1 MPEWHSR
8 FWPRNLAGR
17 TALLLLVSLTVFHLG
32 SLWMHQHGLRDAVAE
47 LGDARV
53 ADRLL
58 SAARTIAALPT
69 DERDRAAHDLSDP
82 GLMLGWNPRPSLP
95 ASDAKANSAEL
106 QAHLAQGEARFAGGR
121 FAPWR
126 DGGVGMRGSLPLPDG
141 TWLNFALAPM
151 AAPSGLLGSTG
162 AVASTSVMAVGIV
175 GASLLLVRWLTGPLR
190 RLAQAADGIG
200 RGRVIAVPQD
210 GPEEVQRV
218 ARALEAM
225 QARITRLVDDRTQ
238 ALAAVS
244 HDLRTPITRLR
255 LRAGFL
261 ADPEMQAAID
271 TDLEEMEGMIEA
283 TLAYL
288 RDETETEPK
297 QVTDLAALLSTLTD
311 DVCDAGGVATYA
323 GPNHIALPLH
333 PSAVRRAFANLVNNA
348 VAYGGG
354 AQVSVVCSVAGVTAS
369 VEDTGPGIPEP
380 DLDRVFEPFQR
391 LEHSR
396 NRGTGGVG
404 LGLAIARQAIA
415 NEGGTVRLSNR
426 RQGGLSAQVFLPDRA
441 TARHSSS
448 SGQDTA
454 AMSGRHLG
462 RSPGAKPAGGTMET

>member
-261 ADPEMQAAID
+261 DDRESQARMEADLD
-271 TDLEEMEGMIEA
+271 EMEGMISA

-288 RDETETEPK
+288 QGEVDKEPP
-297 QVTDLAALLSTLTD
+297 QLTDIGTLLSTL
-311 DVCDAGGVATYA
+311 CDAATDAGQQVVLSGPAHFDVLCRHVA
-323 GPNHIALPLH
+323 L
-333 PSAVRRAFANLVNNA
+333 RRAVSNLIGNA
-348 VAYGGG
+348 VSYGGN
-354 AQVSVVCSVAGVTAS
+354 AS
-369 VEDTGPGIPEP
+369 VRLEVGSGVVRIAVEDSGPGIPDDE
-380 DLDRVFEPFQR
+380 LERVFEPFHR
-391 LEHSR
+391 REASR
-396 NRGTGGVG
+396 NRSTGGVG
-404 LGLAIARQAIA
+404 LGLTIARQAI
-415 NEGGTVRLSNR
+415 EEQGGTLTLANR
-426 RQGGLSAQVFLPDRA
+426 RGGGLRAAIRLPIARPPA
-441 TARHSSS
+441 TKRN
-448 SGQDTA
+448 GPT
-454 AMSGRHLG
+454 
-462 RSPGAKPAGGTMET
+462 PGEPGFKCEEKPHAST

>member
-1 MPEWHSR
+1 MPRWHSR

-17 TALLLLVSLTVFHLG
+17 TALLLLVSLTAFHLG

-47 LGDARV
+47 LGDAGV

-58 SAARTIAALPT
+58 SAARTIAALPI

-82 GLMLGWNPRPSLP
+82 GLMLGWNPRPSVA

-106 QAHLAQGEARFAGGR
+106 QARLVRGEPRFAGGR
-121 FAPWR
+121 LAPWLEA
-126 DGGVGMRGSLPLPDG
+126 GTGTQGSLPLADG
-141 TWLNFALAPM
+141 TWLNFALAPQ
-151 AAPSGLLGSTG
+151 APTAGLLRGTD

-218 ARALEAM
+218 ARALDAM

-261 ADPEMQAAID
+261 DDRESQARMEADLD
-271 TDLEEMEGMIEA
+271 EMEGMISA

-288 RDETETEPK
+288 QGEVDKEPP
-297 QVTDLAALLSTLTD
+297 QLTDIGTLLSTL
-311 DVCDAGGVATYA
+311 CDAAADAGQQVVLSGPAHFDVLCRHVALRRAVSNLIGNAVSYGGNASVRLDV
-323 GPNHIALPLH
+323 G
-333 PSAVRRAFANLVNNA
+333 SDAVRIA
-348 VAYGGG
+348 
-354 AQVSVVCSVAGVTAS
+354 
-369 VEDTGPGIPEP
+369 VEDSGPGIPDDE
-380 DLDRVFEPFQR
+380 LERVFEPFHR
-391 LEHSR
+391 REASR
-396 NRGTGGVG
+396 NRSTGGVG
-404 LGLAIARQAIA
+404 LGLTIARRAI
-415 NEGGTVRLSNR
+415 EEQGGTLTLANLPSG
-426 RQGGLSAQVFLPDRA
+426 GGLRAVIRLPI
-441 TARHSSS
+441 ARLPAIGRNGPSLGD
-448 SGQDTA
+448 SGIKREENPYAST
-454 AMSGRHLG
+454 
-462 RSPGAKPAGGTMET
+462 